1 MSDECDETL
10 AELYTYLDGE
20 LTDEA
25 REKIRFH
32 LDDCPPCGD
41 IAGFES
47 ELRKVIASKCIDRVP
62 DDLRARI
69 VAACSEDPAPTTP

>member
-1 MSDECDETL
+1 MSDKCDETL

-20 LTDEA
+20 LTDES

-32 LDDCPPCGD
+32 LDDCPPCGE

-47 ELRKVIASKCIDRVP
+47 ELRKVIASKCIDHVP
-62 DDLRARI
+62 DELRARI
-69 VAACSEDPAPTTP
+69 AAACTEDPVTP